1 MLDVTGQQKKNLENE
16 SHACFSVI
24 PLPYNVCMSTGRS
37 ENSVSDSRP
46 DPRPGS
52 RSDLLFGLNAAQRE
66 AVVSTQSP
74 LCILA
79 GAGSGKTRV
88 LTRRIAWRIAEETAD
103 PARIMAITFTRKA
116 AGELSKR
123 LTQLGVRERIATG
136 TFHSIAFAQLRQFW
150 ADQNRSVPTL
160 TQSKIRLIMPLLASR
175 PPANTHNV
183 QGVDLAAEI
192 EWAKARLIT
201 PDRYAEEVQR
211 AGRVPPLGAEA
222 MADLYRRYE
231 ADKRRRGI
239 IDFDDLLVM
248 TVEAMASD
256 KEFAARQR
264 WRFRHLFVDEFQDV
278 NPAQARLLDG
288 WLGLTELNP
297 DATITD
303 AVDLCVVG
311 DPNQAIYAW
320 NGADPRFLS
329 AFSQRFPN
337 GGLIRLED
345 NYRSTP
351 QILTVADAVLG
362 LRTRESRPLV
372 PHRPDGD
379 LPTVTHYP
387 SDLEEARGVA
397 RKLREHHH
405 ERTPWKHMAILT
417 RTNAQL
423 AVFEEALRAAGIPHR
438 VRGGAAFLQQPEV
451 LRSLSVLQDG
461 PTHTPLMSRL
471 SDLND
476 LVDELGEDPNV
487 VKGSDGTNDRVDQ
500 IEGLIR
506 LGHEYLGAEP
516 HGSVAGFVQWL
527 HGAITSRSDEPERGG
542 DVVELATFHRSKGLE
557 WPIVFVVGLERGFV
571 PIGQADHQDARDEE
585 RRLLYVA
592 VTRAERQLHCS
603 WAASRTF
610 GARTTART
618 RSLWLDNVDAAIT
631 ALGSYGSTDWQT
643 TLQSMRERMSAA
655 KAAGVPGTP
664 GTKRAS
670 IEVGAKADP
679 ALFERLKAWRAA
691 EARRTGIPAFTIMH
705 DTSLAAI
712 AQSRPFDEAALLT
725 VAGVGTVKVGRYGA
739 ALLAIVAETPQLGTA
754 PAESH
759 MSKRLA

>member
-1 MLDVTGQQKKNLENE
+1 MPSDRTN
-16 SHACFSVI
+16 
-24 PLPYNVCMSTGRS
+24 PLLS
-37 ENSVSDSRP
+37 
-46 DPRPGS
+46 
-52 RSDLLFGLNAAQRE
+52 GLNPAQRE
-66 AVVSTQSP
+66 AVVSTQAP

-103 PARIMAITFTRKA
+103 PGRILALTFTRKA

-123 LTQLGVRERIATG
+123 LNQLGVRERVATG

-150 ADQNRSVPTL
+150 ADQNRPVPTL
-160 TQSKIRLIMPLLASR
+160 TQSKIRLLMPLLGR
-175 PPANTHNV
+175 TGVNVQNV
-183 QGVDLAAEI
+183 QGADLASEI

-201 PDRYAEEVQR
+201 PDRYVQEVQL
-211 AGRVPPLGAEA
+211 AGRIPPLGADA
-222 MADLYRRYE
+222 MADLYGRYE

-248 TVEAMASD
+248 TVHAMAAD
-256 KEFAARQR
+256 REFAARQR

-278 NPAQARLLDG
+278 NPAQAKLLDG
-288 WLGLTELNP
+288 WLGLTDGPE
-297 DATITD
+297 DAPVHTD
-303 AVDLCVVG
+303 VDLCVVG

-329 AFSQRFPN
+329 AFAQRFPN

-362 LRTRESRPLV
+362 LRSRESRPLV
-372 PHRPDGD
+372 PHRPDGE
-379 LPTVTHYP
+379 LPTVTQYP

-438 VRGGAAFLQQPEV
+438 VRGGAAFLQQPDV
-451 LRSLSVLQDG
+451 LRSLSILQDG
-461 PTHTPLMSRL
+461 PPHAPLSSRL
-471 SDLND
+471 SDLAD
-476 LVDELGEDPNV
+476 LVSELADDPNV
-487 VKGSDGTNDRVDQ
+487 VLGNEGTNERVDQ
-500 IEGLIR
+500 IEGVIR

-516 HGSVAGFVQWL
+516 GGTVSGFLQWL
-527 HGAITSRSDEPERGG
+527 NGAITSRSDEPERGG

-557 WPIVFVVGLERGFV
+557 WPIVFVAGLERGFV
-571 PIGQADHQDARDEE
+571 PIGQADNQDSRDEE

-610 GARTTART
+610 GARTTTRT
-618 RSLWLDNVDAAIT
+618 RSLWLDNIDAAIT
-631 ALGSYGSTDWQT
+631 ALGSDGSTDWQT
-643 TLQSMRERMSAA
+643 ALQAMRERMSAA

-664 GTKRAS
+664 GTKRAG
-670 IEVGAKADP
+670 IEVGSKADP
-679 ALFERLKAWRAA
+679 AIYERLKAWRAS
-691 EARRTGIPAFTIMH
+691 EARHSGVAAFTILH

-712 AQSRPFDEAALLT
+712 AESKPVNEEQLLL
-725 VAGVGTVKVGRYGA
+725 VAGIGPIKVTRYGP
-739 ALLAIVAETPQLGTA
+739 AILQVVNGTPISAGVVA
-754 PAESH
+754 
-759 MSKRLA
+759 